1 MKNLSL
7 HSITI
12 EFIKQLRPLF
22 QGDIDLSDA
31 GKQIFSTDNSIY
43 QLKPEAVVFPKNIED
58 LQLIMQISNLDQ
70 FREIIITARGG
81 GTGTNGQSLTN
92 GIVVDLSRYMNKI
105 IHIDPIKQIAV
116 VQAGV
121 VKDQLNL
128 ELKKYGLFF
137 APELSTSNR
146 ATIGGMINTDASG
159 QGSCRYGK
167 THHHVLE
174 LKTIL
179 NNGELLESEPLKID
193 VFLEKI
199 EKKTNFQKKLYQQ
212 LLDITLKN
220 QAIIKK
226 SFPKLN
232 RSLTGYDL
240 PALYENE
247 IFNINNI
254 LCGSEGTLGFIA
266 EATLN
271 VLPIPKYQALINIGY
286 DNFQNALKDA
296 KALMELN
303 PLSIETVDSKVLN
316 LAKNDIVWQKVSKYF
331 PEPEYPLEIQGIN
344 LVEIDADTLDE
355 LEFLKQDFINHLQN
369 DQSVK
374 RLTITFA
381 NGDEEIKDVYAM
393 RKRSVGLLG
402 NVVGE
407 KRPQPFVEDT
417 AVPPENLA
425 NYIAEFRS
433 LLDSLGL
440 DYGMFGHVDAGV
452 LHVRPLLDMK
462 EPQSAELV
470 KLISDRIVE
479 LTHKY
484 GGVIWGEHGKG
495 LRSEYAPIF
504 FGESYP
510 LIQQVKG
517 LFDPLNKLNPGKIA
531 TPDTL
536 SEANL
541 IKLLDVPLRGDFDKQ
556 IDKKDW
562 NAFSTTMHCNGNGA
576 CFNFDVN
583 DPMCPSYKVTRDR
596 VHSPKGRATLIKE
609 WLRRENKGE
618 QSSSFDKE
626 VYEALHGCLSCKS
639 CAGQCPIKVDIPDS
653 KARFLEK
660 FHQRYKRSLR
670 DYLISNLERFMPF
683 ISTFSN
689 FYNFFQKLRIVQ
701 KIQRDLIKVVD
712 IPLFHPKA
720 RADLE
725 KLGAVLLKSDLSN
738 LPASSQNAVILV
750 QDAFTRYFDT
760 SVFIESIELINALG
774 VTPYILPY
782 FPNGKPLHVH
792 GFIKEFEELRAESSI
807 LLNKAAIS
815 GIPLVGLD
823 PAMTLVYRQEYK
835 MKYIQPLPEQTF
847 EILLLQEWLVEWLN
861 TNSLPK
867 NISQIEKVYYLA
879 GHCTER
885 TQVPASSSQWK
896 YIFNKFGLQLEVLS
910 LGCCGMAG
918 TYGHEAEHKQLSA
931 KIYSQSWKYKQEVL
945 GNRFIATGYS
955 CRSQVK
961 RLEHQTIQ
969 HPIQVLNEILKLN
982 RA

>member
-1 MKNLSL
+1 M
-7 HSITI
+7 TI

-22 QGDIDLSDA
+22 QGDIDSSDA

-43 QLKPEAVVFPKNIED
+43 QLKPEAILFPKNIED

-70 FREIIITARGG
+70 FKELIITARGG

-92 GIVVDLSRYMNKI
+92 GIVVDLSRHMNKI

-179 NNGELLESEPLKID
+179 INGELLESVPLKIED
-193 VFLEKI
+193 FPEKI
-199 EKKTNFQKKLYQQ
+199 QDKTTFQKNLYLK
-212 LLDITLKN
+212 LLDITLENKE
-220 QAIIKK
+220 IIEK

-240 PALYENE
+240 PALYENKV
-247 IFNINNI
+247 FNINNI

-296 KALMELN
+296 KALMAIN

-331 PEPEYPLEIQGIN
+331 PEPDYPLEIKGIN
-344 LVEIDADTLDE
+344 LVELDADTPDE
-355 LEFLKQDFINHLQN
+355 LEDLKHNFINHLQN

-381 NGDEEIKDVYAM
+381 NGEEEIKDVYAM

-402 NVVGE
+402 NIVGE

-425 NYIAEFRS
+425 DYIAEFRS
-433 LLDSLGL
+433 LLDGLGL
-440 DYGMFGHVDAGV
+440 TYGMFGHVDAGV

-462 EPQSAELV
+462 ESHSAELV
-470 KLISDRIVE
+470 KLISDKIVE

-510 LIQQVKG
+510 LIQKVKG

-531 TPDTL
+531 TPNTQPQ
-536 SEANL
+536 ANL
-541 IKLLDVPLRGDFDKQ
+541 IKLLDIPLRGDFDKQ
-556 IDKKDW
+556 ISKEEW

-596 VHSPKGRATLIKE
+596 IHSPKGRATLIKE
-609 WLRRENKGE
+609 WLRREKKGE

-670 DYLISNLERFMPF
+670 DYLISNLERFMP
-683 ISTFSN
+683 IMSN
-689 FYNFFQKLRIVQ
+689 FAGLYNFMQKLSIVQ
-701 KIQRDLIKVVD
+701 TIQQNVVKVVD
-712 IPLFHPKA
+712 IPLFHPQA
-720 RADLE
+720 STDLE
-725 KLGAVLLKSDLSN
+725 QFGAVLLKSNLSN
-738 LPASSQNAVILV
+738 LPKSSENAVILV

-760 SVFIESIELINALG
+760 PVFLATIEFIHSLG
-774 VTPYILPY
+774 IKPYILPY

-792 GFIKEFEELRAESSI
+792 GFINEFERLRNESSI
-807 LLNKAAIS
+807 LLNKAAMS
-815 GIPLVGLD
+815 GIPLVGID

-835 MKYIQPLPEQTF
+835 MKYTKPVLDQSF
-847 EILLLQEWLVEWLN
+847 EILLLQEWLVTWFN
-861 TNSLPK
+861 TNPLPK
-867 NISQIEKVYYLA
+867 NIALKKKTYYLA

-885 TQVPASSSQWK
+885 TQAPASSSHWK
-896 YIFNKFGLQLEVLS
+896 YIFNKFGLQLEILA

-931 KIYSQSWKYKQEVL
+931 KIYGQSWKHKQQEL
-945 GNRFIATGYS
+945 GVQFIATGYS

-961 RLEHQTIQ
+961 RLEHQTIR
-969 HPIQVLNEILKLN
+969 HPIQVLNEIFKLN
-982 RA
+982 R

>member
-7 HSITI
+7 HSMTI

-58 LQLIMQISNLDQ
+58 LQLIMQVSNLDQ

-92 GIVVDLSRYMNKI
+92 GIVVDLSRHMNNI

-179 NNGELLESEPLKID
+179 INGELLESAPLKID
-193 VFLEKI
+193 EFSSKI
-199 EKKTNFQKKLYQQ
+199 QDKTTFQKNLYLK
-212 LLDITLKN
+212 LLDMTLENKE
-220 QAIIKK
+220 IINK

-240 PALYENE
+240 PALYDNE
-247 IFNINNI
+247 IFNINNV

-296 KALMELN
+296 KALMALN

-344 LVEIDADTLDE
+344 LVELDADTPDE
-355 LEFLKQDFINHLQN
+355 LEVLKQDFINHLQN

-425 NYIAEFRS
+425 DYIAEFRS
-433 LLDSLGL
+433 LLDGLGL
-440 DYGMFGHVDAGV
+440 TYGMFGHVDAGV

-462 EPQSAELV
+462 EAHSAELI
-470 KLISDRIVE
+470 KLISDKIVE

-510 LIQQVKG
+510 LIQKVKG

-531 TPDTL
+531 TPDTKPQ
-536 SEANL
+536 ANL
-541 IKLLDVPLRGDFDKQ
+541 IKLLDIPLRGNFDKQ
-556 IDKKDW
+556 IAKEEW

-596 VHSPKGRATLIKE
+596 IHSPKGRATLIKE

-618 QSSSFDKE
+618 KSSSFDKE
-626 VYEALHGCLSCKS
+626 VYDALHGCLSCKS

-670 DYLISNLERFMPF
+670 DYLISNLERFMP
-683 ISTFSN
+683 IMSTFASL
-689 FYNFFQKLRIVQ
+689 YNFIQKLSIVKTIQ
-701 KIQRDLIKVVD
+701 KNIVKVVD
-712 IPLFHPKA
+712 IPLFHPQA
-720 RADLE
+720 STDLE
-725 KLGAVLLKSDLSN
+725 QFGAVLLKSNLSN
-738 LPASSQNAVILV
+738 LPKSSENSVIFV

-760 SVFIESIELINALG
+760 PVFLAAIEFVHSLG
-774 VTPYILPY
+774 IKPYILPY

-792 GFIKEFEELRAESSI
+792 GFIKEFERLRNESSI
-807 LLNKAAIS
+807 LLNKAAMS
-815 GIPLVGLD
+815 GIPLVGID

-835 MKYIQPLPEQTF
+835 MKYTKPVPDQSF
-847 EILLLQEWLVEWLN
+847 EILLLQEWLVTWFN
-861 TNSLPK
+861 TNPLSK
-867 NISQIEKVYYLA
+867 NISSIKKTYYLA

-885 TQVPASSSQWK
+885 TQAPSSSSHWK
-896 YIFNKFGLQLEVLS
+896 YIFNKFGLQLEILS

-931 KIYSQSWKYKQEVL
+931 KIYSQSWKHKQQVI
-945 GNRFIATGYS
+945 GDQFIATGYS

-961 RLEHQTIQ
+961 RLEHQNIR
-969 HPIQVLNEILKLN
+969 HPIQVLNEIFKLN
-982 RA
+982 RK